1 MSSRLTGLAECLRDI
16 VLADRELRDEVG
28 QVNKVL
34 PGAAPSLDWGSS
46 RYSSLKISSNPSRI
60 QVSSVRPE
68 LDLWLDDFEPKWVV
82 DVLVPKLDVV
92 HEVVVDA
99 SVHAVAMC
107 TAVPNHCNRN
117 HSICHGFVHALAL
130 RTLSDL
136 LYEHLLLGL
145 NHNGFAIMTCTT
157 AARACVS
164 KACNAINI
172 LY

>member
-1 MSSRLTGLAECLRDI
+1 MLA
-16 VLADRELRDEVG
+16 VRELLVEVG
-28 QVNKVL
+28 QVDEVL

-46 RYSSLKISSNPSRI
+46 RYSSRKISSNPSRI

-82 DVLVPKLDVV
+82 DVLVPNEDVV
-92 HEVVVDA
+92 HEVVVDV

-136 LYEHLLLGL
+136 LSEH
-145 NHNGFAIMTCTT
+145 
-157 AARACVS
+157 
-164 KACNAINI
+164 
-172 LY
+172 

>member
-1 MSSRLTGLAECLRDI
+1 MLA
-16 VLADRELRDEVG
+16 VRELLAEVG
-28 QVNKVL
+28 QVDEVL

-46 RYSSLKISSNPSRI
+46 RYSSLKISSNPSMI

-82 DVLVPKLDVV
+82 DVLVPNEDVV
-92 HEVVVDA
+92 HEVVVVV

-136 LYEHLLLGL
+136 LSEPLRLGL
-145 NHNGFAIMTCTT
+145 NHNGLTIVTCTT

-164 KACNAINI
+164 KACTA
-172 LY
+172 